1 MPADQ
6 NSCCNLFSSMKL
18 DAAAYTHV
26 NSKQPIDAVNASA
39 GASPGVDP
47 ADGAGA
53 RGVGL

>member
-6 NSCCNLFSSMKL
+6 NSCCNLFSSTKL
-18 DAAAYTHV
+18 DAAAYTHA
-26 NSKQPIDAVNASA
+26 NSKQPIDAMNASA

-53 RGVGL
+53 RGAGV